1 MVKLLL
7 ISLIYSSILFAQEPS
22 EALEKNCLICHQ
34 KQQIPSELIYRR
46 YLLKY
51 SDLKTI
57 KEQMFSYLQDPKRE
71 NSIMPKQF
79 FLKFSMKKMLDLNT
93 TLLRDGVE
101 AYIDFFDI
109 KKRLIIRDR
118 VTSD

>member
-1 MVKLLL
+1 M
-7 ISLIYSSILFAQEPS
+7 LFAQEPS
-22 EALEKNCLICHQ
+22 ETLEKNCLICHQ

-51 SDLKTI
+51 SDLETI
-57 KEQMFSYLQDPKRE
+57 KEQMFSYLQDPKKE

-79 FLKFSMKKMLDLNT
+79 FLKFSMKTMLDLNT
-93 TLLRDGVE
+93 TLLSEGIE

-109 KKRLIIRDR
+109 RKRLVIPNSS
-118 VTSD
+118 TNN